1 MKRDHGKVDTIWLV
15 ESDSAG
21 VGGPSIPD
29 PVVQP
34 RPVAALSTNPI
45 AASYSPK
52 RKIVLHF
59 SNLRRQNCRISG
71 ILPTLLDRQAGMIS
85 LTI

>member
-1 MKRDHGKVDTIWLV
+1 MARVVRWPHTLHVKATRILRRGDLVKRDHGKVDTIWLV

-52 RKIVLHF
+52 RK
-59 SNLRRQNCRISG
+59 
-71 ILPTLLDRQAGMIS
+71 
-85 LTI
+85 